1 MDINP
6 IFALENQK
14 NTDMKSRNIIT
25 ACLVCLMLVLC
36 NMSAEAKD
44 KVIVQRGM
52 TKQQVTAILGK
63 PENTSFDQYGE
74 QWEYYKNGW
83 PLNWDRR
90 IVVGFDNSGRVATY
104 HSTYLRPDKEVQKV
118 QVEKVPQ
125 PVEVP
130 VPAYRGDV
138 YCMSDQDFST
148 LYNKVKGA
156 SFDSNKFDLIEVAN
170 LGCYYN
176 CSQCAKIMSMFS
188 FDDKKLKALQMMG
201 RHIVDPQNAN
211 QIYRLFDF
219 ESGREKAAAIIG
231 NR

>member
-1 MDINP
+1 
-6 IFALENQK
+6 
-14 NTDMKSRNIIT
+14 
-25 ACLVCLMLVLC
+25 MLVLC

-44 KVIVQRGM
+44 KVTVQRGM

-90 IVVGFDNSGRVATY
+90 IVVGFDNGGRVATY

-130 VPAYRGDV
+130 VPVYPNDV
-138 YCMSDQDFST
+138 YCMSDQDFSF

-156 SFDSNKFDLIEVAN
+156 SFDSNKFDLIEVAS
-170 LGCYYN
+170 LGCYYS
-176 CSQCAKIMSMFS
+176 CEQCAKIIKLFV
-188 FDDKKLKALQMMG
+188 FGDKQLKALQFMAS
-201 RHIVDPQNAN
+201 HIVDPQNAN
-211 QIYRLFDF
+211 IIYNQLSFSS
-219 ESGREKAAAIIG
+219 EKEKAAEIMH

>member
-1 MDINP
+1 MQ
-6 IFALENQK
+6 QK
-14 NTDMKSRNIIT
+14 NKKNIGMKSRNIIT
-25 ACLVCLMLVLC
+25 ACLVCFMLVFC

-44 KVIVQRGM
+44 KVTVQRGM

-90 IVVGFDNSGRVATY
+90 IVVGFDNGGRVATY

-130 VPAYRGDV
+130 VPVYPNDV
-138 YCMSDQDFST
+138 YCMSDQDFSF

-156 SFDSNKFDLIEVAN
+156 SFDSNKFDLIEVAS
-170 LGCYYN
+170 LGCYYS
-176 CSQCAKIMSMFS
+176 CEQCAKIIKLFV
-188 FDDKKLKALQMMG
+188 FGDKQLKALQFMAP
-201 RHIVDPQNAN
+201 HIVDPQNAKIIYN
-211 QIYRLFDF
+211 QLSFSS
-219 ESGREKAAAIIG
+219 EKEKAAEIMH